1 MQSNIAK
8 KENAQKDSEGH
19 TMIDKTQLPG
29 KIRYEYQDDSTIPLQ
44 YAHGVW
50 GGINPQGEIEIN
62 FYAEQDK
69 IPRISE
75 RYLKPDGSFGPEI
88 TLAEEDTRVV
98 MRKIQAKILIN
109 HHTAKALLGWL
120 AEKIENLEA
129 EEMRNFEMQHNKTG
143 REQ

>member
-1 MQSNIAK
+1 M
-8 KENAQKDSEGH
+8 
-19 TMIDKTQLPG
+19 MDKVQLPS
-29 KIRYEYQDDSTIPLQ
+29 KIRYEYLDDNNIPLQ

-62 FYAEQDK
+62 FYVEQDK

-75 RYLKPDGSFGPEI
+75 RYLKPDGSYGPEI
-88 TLAEEDTRVV
+88 TSAEEDTRVV
-98 MRKIQAKILIN
+98 NRKIQAKILVN
-109 HHTAKALLGWL
+109 HRTAKALLGWL

-129 EEMRNFEMQHNKTG
+129 EEMRSFEMQLDKTD

>member
-1 MQSNIAK
+1 
-8 KENAQKDSEGH
+8 
-19 TMIDKTQLPG
+19 MIHKTQLPS
-29 KIRYEYQDDSTIPLQ
+29 KIRYEYQEDPGLSMK

-62 FYAEQDK
+62 FYTEQDK

-75 RYLKPDGSFGPEI
+75 RYLKPDGSFGAEM
-88 TLAEEDTRVV
+88 TFAEEDTRVV
-98 MRKIQAKILIN
+98 TRKIQAKVLIN
-109 HHTAKALLGWL
+109 HHTAKALLSWL

-129 EEMRNFEMQHNKTG
+129 EEMRSFEMQMNKND

>member
-1 MQSNIAK
+1 
-8 KENAQKDSEGH
+8 
-19 TMIDKTQLPG
+19 MIDKTQLPS
-29 KIRYEYQDDSTIPLQ
+29 KIRYEYQDDSNIPLQ

-88 TLAEEDTRVV
+88 TSAEDDTRIVT
-98 MRKIQAKILIN
+98 RKIQAKILVN

-129 EEMRNFEMQHNKTG
+129 EEMRSFEMQLDKTD